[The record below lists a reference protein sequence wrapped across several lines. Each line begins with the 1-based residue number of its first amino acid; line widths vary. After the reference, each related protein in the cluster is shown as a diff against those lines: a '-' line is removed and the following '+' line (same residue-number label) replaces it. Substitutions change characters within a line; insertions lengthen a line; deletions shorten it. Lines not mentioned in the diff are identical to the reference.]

1 MYLMADFIFEQRG
14 KNMPYN
20 EKIDARIT
28 KIVSRMM
35 HAAT

>member
-1 MYLMADFIFEQRG
+1 
-14 KNMPYN
+14 MPYN

-35 HAAT
+35 RAATGQESSARFVI